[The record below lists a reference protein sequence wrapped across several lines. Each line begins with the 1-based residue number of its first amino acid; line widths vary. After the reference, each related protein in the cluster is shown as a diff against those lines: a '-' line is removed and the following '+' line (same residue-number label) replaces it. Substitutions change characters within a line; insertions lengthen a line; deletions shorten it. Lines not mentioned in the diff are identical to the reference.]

1 MKLLVAEDDRLTR
14 TFLTRTLERW
24 GYEVT
29 ACEDGASALRLARE
43 TGARIVLSDWEMPGL
58 DGPTLC
64 AHLRREPEY
73 VYVILLSSYRDP
85 EYVVA
90 GLEAGADDFV
100 AKPFDAAELR
110 ARISVGR
117 RMLAL
122 QDELAARNR
131 ELLRANEHLAR
142 IASTDALLEVG
153 NRRSFEDALAQRHE
167 AARRGGAPYAV
178 LIADIDRFKAVN
190 DSLGHAA
197 GDVALKHAAA
207 RLREALGDD
216 GALYRYGGEEL
227 VALASTETED
237 QAAALGERLRRA
249 VEAAPAV
256 IPDGPTIAL
265 TVSLGVA
272 WHDGQERVSAQV
284 VMDRADEALYG
295 AKGAGRNRVRCWRES
310 PSRG

>member
-14 TFLTRTLERW
+14 TFLTKTLSRW
-24 GYEVT
+24 GYEVV
-29 ACEDGASALRLARE
+29 ACEDGASALQLARE

-64 AHLRREPEY
+64 ARLRNEPSY
-73 VYVILLSSYRDP
+73 VYVILLSAHRDP

-90 GLEAGADDFV
+90 GLDAGADDFV

-122 QDELAARNR
+122 QDELAARNQ

-142 IASTDALLEVG
+142 IAATDALLEVG

-167 AARRGGAPYAV
+167 AARRGGTPYAV

-197 GDVALKHAAA
+197 GDVALRRAAQS
-207 RLREALGDD
+207 LRDALQSD
-216 GALYRYGGEEL
+216 GTLYRYGGEEL
-227 VALASTETED
+227 VALA
-237 QAAALGERLRRA
+237 AAVSLEQGLAVAERMRMA
-249 VEAAPAV
+249 VARSAV
-256 IPDGPTIAL
+256 AIPDGPALSL
-265 TVSLGVA
+265 TVSIGAA
-272 WHDGQERVSAQV
+272 WHDGRELVSAQV
-284 VMDRADEALYG
+284 VMDRADEALYA
-295 AKGAGRNRVRCWRES
+295 AKRAGRNCVRAWSES
-310 PSRG
+310 LPRG

>member
-14 TFLTRTLERW
+14 TFLTKTLERW
-24 GYEVT
+24 GYAVT
-29 ACEDGASALRLARE
+29 SCEDGAAALRLARE

-64 AHLRREPEY
+64 ARLRQEPSY

-90 GLEAGADDFV
+90 GLDAGADDFV

-122 QDELAARNR
+122 QDELAARNQ

-142 IASTDALLEVG
+142 IASTDGLLEVG

-167 AARRGGAPYAV
+167 SARRGGAPYAV

-197 GDVALKHAAA
+197 GDIALKHAAQ

-216 GALYRYGGEEL
+216 GTLYRYGGEEL
-227 VALASTETED
+227 VALVHSATPEGC
-237 QAAALGERLRRA
+237 AAVAERMRAA
-249 VEAAPAV
+249 VERSPAR
-256 IPDGPTIAL
+256 IPDGATIAL
-265 TVSLGVA
+265 TVSIGGH
-272 WHDGQERVSAQV
+272 WHDGRERVSAQV
-284 VMDRADEALYG
+284 VMDRADDALYS
-295 AKGAGRNRVRCWRES
+295 AKGAGRNRVRTWAES
-310 PSRG
+310 SPRG